1 MSKRRGSVTAHL
13 PPEPAQPEVPDML
26 EMAATLPPPLVLQA
40 GVGKFL
46 ELAKIGWP
54 GKDDAFLAF
63 DYTNAYHLSIVL
75 GLTYNE
81 MRKLDRDKP

>member
-1 MSKRRGSVTAHL
+1 MS
-13 PPEPAQPEVPDML
+13 EV
-26 EMAATLPPPLVLQA
+26 AATLPDHAILTA
-40 GVGKFL
+40 GVDKFL

-63 DYTNAYHLSIVL
+63 DYTNAYHLAIVL

-81 MRKLDRDKP
+81 MRKADKG